1 MTHFLDDI
9 FRQPSSLL
17 STMDYLA
24 GSGQAKLESAAAAV
38 RKSRHVYLTGIGS
51 SYHAAFGAA
60 SLFDQGARPVYVQ
73 DAAELLHFAAFPPDS
88 VMIVISRSG
97 QSAEIIGL
105 LAKARESGT
114 IVVGLTNSEAG
125 ALAKEAQIPVVIPVG
140 LDHAISVNTYSTLAA
155 AAAAL
160 AGATLGSFDGELR
173 TSLMHAANKT
183 EKAIPGWREQIS
195 DALWP
200 VPQTSYYFLARGSS
214 LASCHEARLLWEEGV
229 KCPATAMGTGS
240 FRHGPQE
247 MVTDGLRFGMWIDG
261 QRMREEDLA
270 VARDLG
276 KLGASVMVIG
286 QNLRED
292 AGDLVLQIPAAPAG
306 WQFLFDI
313 IPAQIAAERLARL
326 SGVDCD
332 SFRICSYIVHS
343 EHGLITEQ
351 VTAERNKEPHR
362 FPTQEITDVFD
373 T

>member
-24 GSGQAKLESAAAAV
+24 GVGQPMLESAAAAV

-51 SYHAAFGAA
+51 SYYAAFGAL
-60 SLFDQGARPVYVQ
+60 SLFDQGAHPVYMQ
-73 DAAELLHFAAFPPDS
+73 DAAELLHFAAFPSDS
-88 VMIVISRSG
+88 VVIAISRSG

-114 IVVGLTNSEAG
+114 IVIGLTNSEAG
-125 ALAKEAQIPVVIPVG
+125 ALAKEAQIPIVIPVG

-160 AGATLGSFDGELR
+160 ASATLGSFDSELKAA
-173 TSLMHAANKT
+173 LIHAANKV
-183 EKAIPGWREQIS
+183 EQAIPGWRDQIS
-195 DALWP
+195 NGLWP
-200 VPQTSYYFLARGSS
+200 TPQTTYYFLARGSS

-229 KCPATAMGTGS
+229 KCPATAIGTGS

-247 MVTDGLRFGMWIDG
+247 MVAEGLRFGMWIDG

-286 QNLRED
+286 QNLSQD
-292 AGDLVLQIPAAPAG
+292 AGDLVLQVPAAPAG

-313 IPAQIAAERLARL
+313 IPAQLAAERLAKL

-332 SFRICSYIVHS
+332 SFRICSYIVEGES
-343 EHGLITEQ
+343 GLISEQ
-351 VTAERNKEPHR
+351 VAAERNKEVHR
-362 FPTQEITDVFD
+362 FRSQEITDVFD